1 MCAEGQKENRA
12 NGNYRAELP
21 FGTFLGA
28 AALAAA
34 IVGPKVLGWYGG
46 M

>member
-1 MCAEGQKENRA
+1 
-12 NGNYRAELP
+12 LP

-28 AALAAA
+28 AAL
-34 IVGPKVLGWYGG
+34 VLAVWHVEILG